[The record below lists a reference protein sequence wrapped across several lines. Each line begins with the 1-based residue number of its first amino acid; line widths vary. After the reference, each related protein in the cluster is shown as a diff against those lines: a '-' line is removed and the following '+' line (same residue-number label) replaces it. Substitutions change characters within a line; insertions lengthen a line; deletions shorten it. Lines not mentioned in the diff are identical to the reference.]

1 MVLKPGIE
9 VEGDMALAKTYY
21 TPEEYLALERKA
33 EYRSEYIDG
42 QIYAMVGASRA
53 HNTITLNLGRELSS
67 LLINSPCE
75 VYVSD
80 MRVKV
85 SSAGMYTYP
94 DLVAVCDQPTFEDG
108 HVDSLTNPTVIIEVL
123 SPSTELYD
131 RGGKFARYRRIESL
145 MEYVL
150 VSQDKAL
157 VEHYV
162 RQDNARSQWV
172 LREIDNIEDKL
183 RLASIGCEVTLGAI
197 YVKVQFPTDES
208 TSNST

>member
-1 MVLKPGIE
+1 
-9 VEGDMALAKTYY
+9 MALAKKHY
-21 TPEEYLALERKA
+21 TPEEYLALEREA
-33 EYRSEYIDG
+33 EYKSEYIDG
-42 QIYAMVGASRA
+42 QIYLMTGASRA

-67 LLINSPCE
+67 LLLGNPCE
-75 VYVSD
+75 VYASD

-85 SSAGMYTYP
+85 GPTGTYTYP
-94 DLVAVCDQPTFEDG
+94 DLVAVCDEPVFEDG
-108 HVDSLTNPTVIIEVL
+108 QVDTLTNPTVIIEVL

-150 VSQDKAL
+150 VSQDKVL

-183 RLASIGCEVTLGAI
+183 SLASIGCEVALSAI
-197 YVKVQFPTDES
+197 YIKVQFPAMEIL
-208 TSNST
+208 